1 MVAPNDHLFFSSI
14 YNKNIMSEA
23 ITVLEKAESV
33 LMKRIS
39 VMRDGSPKWAA
50 SVRLYELR
58 DALKILKAVVEV

>member
-1 MVAPNDHLFFSSI
+1 
-14 YNKNIMSEA
+14 MSEA
-23 ITVLEKAESV
+23 IAVLEKAESV

-39 VMRDGSPKWAA
+39 VMRDGSPKCAA